1 MTPFEVGFRAMRHAI
16 FTGAHVPEK
25 LADIANNDGLT
36 SDVCVGAA
44 CGVLSVFAELINQ
57 GFVIESADAQVDSF
71 FKADKFTQEII
82 IRRSLRSLDVKPVFA
97 MAGLIGG
104 CQKILRFV
112 EVKTPTD
119 PVPVRVVAMPERERV
134 TEVTR
139 DQDGNILA
147 ARQIERDAGTPPT
160 GATSLA
166 H

>member
-1 MTPFEVGFRAMRHAI
+1 MTPFEAGFLAMRHAV

-25 LADIANNDGLT
+25 LADIATNDGLA

-44 CGVLSVFAELINQ
+44 CGVLSVFVELISQ
-57 GFVIESADAQVDSF
+57 GFLIESADAQVDSF

-82 IRRSLRSLDVKPVFA
+82 IRRSLKNMDVKPVFA

-112 EVKTPTD
+112 EVKTPTA

-139 DQDGNILA
+139 DAQGNITA
-147 ARQIERDAGTPPT
+147 ARQVERDAG
-160 GATSLA
+160 GVASLQHQA
-166 H
+166 A